1 MSRKESEDYGEN
13 RRNVKEFRGI
23 DQIHRLAK
31 ANNINYCV
39 DTYYRFGSDATAAI
53 RAGNNIMPAVFG
65 VGCMNS
71 HGYERTSVQAIEDC
85 ARLILAY
92 VLSE

>member
-1 MSRKESEDYGEN
+1 ML
-13 RRNVKEFRGI
+13 
-23 DQIHRLAK
+23 QL
-31 ANNINYCV
+31 
-39 DTYYRFGSDATAAI
+39 GSDATAAI